1 MEVTVPALAA
11 GVGAGGGDP
20 EPVNPVSDEQPAKAV
35 SAIMPAMIFRK
46 LRHSVSS
53 LAAG

>member
-1 MEVTVPALAA
+1 MDVTVPALAA
-11 GVGAGGGDP
+11 GAGGGGGDP

-35 SAIMPAMIFRK
+35 SAIMPVIIFRK
-46 LRHSVSS
+46 LRHSVPS